1 MSPKVKICKE
11 TGCLNQQTAT
21 GYCRLHYLK
30 NWKEIKVEQKVK
42 ASKSVDNYVKHI
54 LKNNPDAPEAG
65 SSKKAS
71 GFDIPEE
78 VSGSSYYRDDYDS
91 ILDDLG
97 NREDVDRLLDN
108 IKVDKDF

>member
-21 GYCRLHYLK
+21 GFCRLHYLK
-30 NWKEIKVEQKVK
+30 NWKEIKVEQKIK

-54 LKNNPDAPEAG
+54 LKNNPDAPGKKAKQEEGFGIQEEAG
-65 SSKKAS
+65 AT
-71 GFDIPEE
+71 
-78 VSGSSYYRDDYDS
+78 SYYRDDYDS